1 MEKVALTRIIEKMK
15 LHNFTP
21 EINVEGIMIKHA
33 DVNRP
38 ALQLAGFFDHFDA
51 ERLQIIG
58 NVEYA
63 FMKTMECDTEAEQV
77 YRNLFSRKIPCMIF
91 CRDLVPCERLLKIA
105 RECEIPVLGTTRD
118 TSEFLAEVIYYLKR
132 KLAEC
137 ITTHGVLVDIYGE
150 GVLIMGESGIGKSE
164 AAVEL
169 LRRGHRLVSDDAVE
183 IRKISDD
190 TLIGTSPELTRHLIE
205 LRGIGILDVKTIF
218 GVESVKKSQTIDCVV
233 KLVEWDKNT
242 LFDRM
247 GIEDK
252 YIEILGNQIVC
263 YTIPIRPGRNLAV
276 ILEAATI
283 NYRAK
288 KLGYNAAQ
296 DLYDK
301 VTGNLEK
308 KREALRSEGTLL

>member
-1 MEKVALTRIIEKMK
+1 MSEELKVDKIIEKMGLK
-15 LHNFTP
+15 SLTP
-21 EINVEGIMIKHA
+21 DIETVDKVVTVP

-51 ERLQIIG
+51 ERLQLIG

-63 FMKTMECDTEAEQV
+63 YMKTLEDDSVAEEV
-77 YRNLFSRKIPCMIF
+77 YRNLFSKQMPCLIF
-91 CRDLVPCERLLKIA
+91 CRGLIPCERLLKVA
-105 RECEIPVLGTTRD
+105 KEYQIPILGTARD
-118 TSEFLAEVIYYLKR
+118 TSEFMAEVIHWLKK

-137 ITTHGVLVDIYGE
+137 ITIHGVLVDIYGE

-183 IRKISDD
+183 IRKVSDD

-242 LFDRM
+242 YFDRM
-247 GIEDK
+247 GLEDN
-252 YIEILGNQIVC
+252 YIEFLGNQVVC

-283 NYRAK
+283 NFRAK

-301 VTGNLEK
+301 VTGNINQK
-308 KREALRSEGTLL
+308 KEHNV

>member
-1 MEKVALTRIIEKMK
+1 MEQVALTRLIEKMK
-15 LHNFTP
+15 LNNFTP
-21 EINVEGIMIKHA
+21 DIDVECIMLTHS

-51 ERLQIIG
+51 ERLQLIG

-63 FMKTMECDTEAEQV
+63 YMKTLEDDALAEQV
-77 YRNLFSRKIPCMIF
+77 YSNLFSKKMPCLIF
-91 CRDLVPCERLLKIA
+91 CRGLIPCDRLLKVA
-105 RECEIPVLGTTRD
+105 REHQIPILGTGRD
-118 TSEFLAEVIYYLKR
+118 TSEFMAEVIVWLKK
-132 KLAEC
+132 KLAESVT
-137 ITTHGVLVDIYGE
+137 IHGVLVDIYGE

-233 KLVEWDKNT
+233 KLVEWNKDT
-242 LFDRM
+242 FFDRM
-247 GIEDK
+247 GLEDNFM
-252 YIEILGNQIVC
+252 EILGNQVVC

-283 NYRAK
+283 NFRAK

-296 DLYDK
+296 DLYEK
-301 VTGNLEK
+301 VTGNIQQK
-308 KREALRSEGTLL
+308 MGKNDLL

>member
-21 EINVEGIMIKHA
+21 EINVEGIVIKHA

-51 ERLQIIG
+51 ERLQVIG

-63 FMKTMECDTEAEQV
+63 FMKTMECDVKAEQI

-91 CRDLVPCERLLKIA
+91 CRGLVPCERLLKIA
-105 RECEIPVLGTTRD
+105 KDYGIPVLGSTRD
-118 TSEFLAEVIYYLKR
+118 TSEFLAEVIQYLKR

-252 YIEILGNQIVC
+252 YIELLGNQIVC

-301 VTGNLEK
+301 VTGNINK
-308 KREALRSEGTLL
+308 KREQ

>member
-1 MEKVALTRIIEKMK
+1 MAKVSLTKVIEKMK
-15 LHNFTP
+15 LDNFTP
-21 EINVEGIMIKHA
+21 EISVEGIMVTNS

-51 ERLQIIG
+51 ERLQLIG

-63 FMKTMECDTEAEQV
+63 FMKTMTDDAVATEV
-77 YRNLFSRKIPCMIF
+77 YRNLFSRKVPCLVF
-91 CRDLVPCERLLKIA
+91 CRGLVPCERLLKVA
-105 RECEIPVLGTTRD
+105 REYSIPILGTTRYTSAF
-118 TSEFLAEVIYYLKR
+118 TSEVIRWLQLELAQS
-132 KLAEC
+132 
-137 ITTHGVLVDIYGE
+137 ITIHGVLVDIYGE

-164 AAVEL
+164 AALEL

-183 IRKISDD
+183 IRKVNEE

-205 LRGIGILDVKTIF
+205 LRGIGIIDVKTIF
-218 GVESVKKSQTIDCVV
+218 GVESVKTNQTIDCVV

-242 LFDRM
+242 YFDRM
-247 GIEDK
+247 GLEDN
-252 YIEILGNQIVC
+252 YIEFLGNQVIC

-276 ILEAATI
+276 ILESAAI
-283 NYRAK
+283 NFRAK

-301 VTGNLEK
+301 VTGNINK
-308 KREALRSEGTLL
+308 KREQDI

>member
-1 MEKVALTRIIEKMK
+1 MERVALTRLIEKMK
-15 LHNFTP
+15 LNNFTP
-21 EINVEGIMIKHA
+21 DINVEDIMLTHS

-51 ERLQIIG
+51 ERLQLVG

-63 FMKTMECDTEAEQV
+63 YMKTLEDDEVAEKV
-77 YRNLFSRKIPCMIF
+77 YSSLFSKKMPCLVFCRGLIPC
-91 CRDLVPCERLLKIA
+91 DRLLKVA
-105 RECEIPVLGTTRD
+105 KEHQIPILGTGRD
-118 TSEFLAEVIYYLKR
+118 TSEFMAEVIFWLKR
-132 KLAEC
+132 KLAESVT
-137 ITTHGVLVDIYGE
+137 IHGVLVDIYGE

-233 KLVEWDKNT
+233 KLVEWNKDT
-242 LFDRM
+242 FFDRM
-247 GIEDK
+247 GLEDNFM
-252 YIEILGNQIVC
+252 EILGNQVVC

-283 NYRAK
+283 NFRAK

-296 DLYDK
+296 DLYEK
-301 VTGNLEK
+301 VTGNLQQK
-308 KREALRSEGTLL
+308 MRKND

>member
-1 MEKVALTRIIEKMK
+1 MEQVALTRLIEKMK
-15 LHNFTP
+15 LNNFTP
-21 EINVEGIMIKHA
+21 DINVEGIMLTHS

-51 ERLQIIG
+51 ERLQLIG

-63 FMKTMECDTEAEQV
+63 YMKTLADDAVAERV
-77 YRNLFSRKIPCMIF
+77 YSNLFSKKMPCLVFCRGLIPC
-91 CRDLVPCERLLKIA
+91 DRLLKVA
-105 RECEIPVLGTTRD
+105 RVHQIPILGTGRD
-118 TSEFLAEVIYYLKR
+118 TSEFMAEVIFWLKK
-132 KLAEC
+132 KLAESVT
-137 ITTHGVLVDIYGE
+137 IHGVLVDIYGE

-233 KLVEWDKNT
+233 KLVEWNKDT
-242 LFDRM
+242 FFDRM
-247 GIEDK
+247 GLEDNFM
-252 YIEILGNQIVC
+252 EILGNQVVC

-283 NYRAK
+283 NFRAK

-296 DLYDK
+296 DLYEK
-301 VTGNLEK
+301 VTGNIQQK
-308 KREALRSEGTLL
+308 MGKNDLL